1 MSASN
6 PGPMF
11 MMAVAVVFSFGVAY
25 IAHRGVNG
33 STAVSIAINVI
44 QISALI
50 VFSVMAIGY
59 RMNHPPGSVACQW
72 DSTSN
77 DAYNCEFATT
87 SQIVSGTATDVITRD
102 ANMIPKLQN
111 GRRRKTRALPRR
123 LSDHRF
129 EGQLP
134 FVIRPPNP

>member
-11 MMAVAVVFSFGVAY
+11 MMAVAIVFSFGVAY

-50 VFSVMAIGY
+50 VFAVMAIGY
-59 RMNHPPGSVACQW
+59 RMNHPPGSVAFQW
-72 DSTSN
+72 DATSGE
-77 DAYNCEFATT
+77 AYNYEFATT
-87 SQIVSGTATDVITRD
+87 SQTVNWHSNRRHHARCQHGSAAQAGRSGQA
-102 ANMIPKLQN
+102 
-111 GRRRKTRALPRR
+111 GS
-123 LSDHRF
+123 LSR
-129 EGQLP
+129 
-134 FVIRPPNP
+134 